1 MRSVTNVSPTPPD
14 DASHRPRAGANKPAA
29 RIAWL
34 QGAGLQRELIHRLE
48 NKFDEQGIPI
58 SVTSVDLNDS
68 DVFPY
73 YDLLVLEYLRCSR
86 RELARMIVQVRRSCA
101 APIIVLAK
109 CAVADLTVAALRAG
123 ADTVIPV
130 NTTDEVIVA
139 RCQALLRRWY
149 ARSH

>member
-1 MRSVTNVSPTPPD
+1 
-14 DASHRPRAGANKPAA
+14 
-29 RIAWL
+29 L

-86 RELARMIVQVRRSCA
+86 RELARMIVQVRRACA

-139 RCQALLRRWY
+139 RCQALLRRWH

>member
-1 MRSVTNVSPTPPD
+1 MRSVPGVSPTPPD
-14 DASHRPRAGANKPAA
+14 ESSHRSRAGANRAAA

-48 NKFDEQGIPI
+48 HKFDEQGTPI
-58 SVTSVDLNDS
+58 SVTTVDLNDS

-73 YDLLVLEYLRCSR
+73 YDLLVLEYLRCNL
-86 RELARMIVQVRRSCA
+86 RELARIVAHIRRSCA
-101 APIIVLAK
+101 APIIVLAN
-109 CAVADLTVAALRAG
+109 CAIADMTVAALRAG

-130 NTTDEVIVA
+130 NTDDEVIVA
-139 RCQALLRRWY
+139 RCQALLRRWH